1 MNKVLFIFCLFVLNF
16 QVVNAQN
23 QLGKSDDNARIALNV
38 YIPDQAEKVS
48 DISSSLLKDKITQM
62 LTKYGLT
69 GNSEGGR
76 FIVAPVINILAKEVT
91 ASAPAMTV
99 LEMQVSLYIGDG
111 YEGIKFASMSLSA
124 KGVGPNETKA
134 YNDAIKKFNIN
145 NPEIASFL
153 ETGKKKIIEYYNS
166 KCDFILSDA
175 KSLSDQNKLDEA
187 IFKLNS
193 VPEVCKDCYTKANT
207 MAVDFYKKAQERDCK
222 VKLLQA
228 ENTWNANPNEQGAQQ
243 AADLL
248 NQIDPE
254 TTCFGSAKSLITK
267 INGSI
272 KSKLK
277 NIEDFNR
284 KTELLDKKN
293 SFELEKSR
301 IGAIR
306 DVAVAYAKSRPTTVV
321 YNVRGWW

>member
-1 MNKVLFIFCLFVLNF
+1 MKKILLIVSLFVLGTTF
-16 QVVNAQN
+16 TNAQN
-23 QLGKSDDNARIALNV
+23 SLGKSDDYARIALNV
-38 YIPDQAEKVS
+38 YIPEQAEKVS
-48 DISSSLLKDKITQM
+48 DISSSLLKDKVTQM

-76 FIVAPVINILAKEVT
+76 FIVAPVINVLSKEVT
-91 ASAPAMTV
+91 ATAPAMTI
-99 LEMQVSLYIGDG
+99 LELQVSLYIGDG
-111 YEGIKFASMSLSA
+111 YEGIKFASTSLTA
-124 KGVGPNETKA
+124 KGAGQNETKA
-134 YNDAIKKFNIN
+134 YNDAIKKFNVN
-145 NPEIASFL
+145 NPDIATFI
-153 ETGKKKIIEYYNS
+153 EQGKKKIIEYYNS

-187 IFKLNS
+187 IYKLNS

-207 MAVDFYKKAQERDCK
+207 MAVDFYKKAQERQCK

-228 ENTWNANPNEQGAQQ
+228 ENTWTANPNEQGAQE

-254 TTCFGSAKSLITK
+254 TSCFTSAKGLINK

-284 KTELLDKKN
+284 KIELLDKKN
-293 SFELEKSR
+293 NFELEKAR

>member
-1 MNKVLFIFCLFVLNF
+1 MKKIKILAILVCFGFIT
-16 QVVNAQN
+16 NAQN
-23 QLGKSDDNARIALNV
+23 QLGKSNDLERVSLNIF
-38 YIPDQAEKVS
+38 IPKQAEAIS
-48 DISSSLLKDKITQM
+48 DISSSLLKDRISLMINKF
-62 LTKYGLT
+62 GCV
-69 GNSEGGR
+69 GNNPNGR
-76 FIVAPVINILAKEVT
+76 FIIAPVISVLSKDITQT
-91 ASAPAMTV
+91 APSMTV
-99 LEMQVSLYIGDG
+99 VELQISLFIGDG
-111 YEGIKFASMSLSA
+111 YEGIKFSSTSFTS
-124 KGVGPNETKA
+124 KGVGQNETKA
-134 YNDAIKKFNIN
+134 YNEAIKKIN
-145 NPEIASFL
+145 VNNSELESFV
-153 ETGKKKIIEYYNS
+153 EAGKKKIIEYYNS
-166 KCDFILSDA
+166 KCDFILSEA
-175 KSLSDQNKLDEA
+175 QSLSNQNDLNGA
-187 IFKLNS
+187 LYKLNQ

-207 MAVDFYKKAQERDCK
+207 MAVDFYKKAQERQCK

-228 ENTWNANPNEQGAQQ
+228 ENTWTANPNEQGAQE

-254 TTCFGSAKSLITK
+254 TSCFTTAKGLINK

-284 KTELLDKKN
+284 KIELLDKKN
-293 SFELEKSR
+293 EFELEKSR